1 MAICV
6 RMHRSVSSLALL
18 LLTLPGCASA
28 PSAFSARSAASP
40 SSASAPRATIGRALT
55 EEPPAPGA
63 STEGWAGLATPAGA
77 DPMAG
82 MHHHH
87 HPGMV
92 MPTPSE
98 EAADAQ

>member
-1 MAICV
+1 
-6 RMHRSVSSLALL
+6 MHRVFLLFVLA
-18 LLTLPGCASA
+18 GCASA

-40 SSASAPRATIGRALT
+40 ESAAAPRVTIGRALT

-63 STEGWAGLATPAGA
+63 STEGWAGFAGAPAA

-92 MPTPSE
+92 MPEDGGTHAP
-98 EAADAQ
+98 

>member
-1 MAICV
+1 MSAAGYTPHMRRVVCFLV
-6 RMHRSVSSLALL
+6 
-18 LLTLPGCASA
+18 LTGCASA

-40 SSASAPRATIGRALT
+40 ESAAAPRVTIGRALT

-63 STEGWAGLATPAGA
+63 STEGWVGLSRGATP

-87 HPGMV
+87 HAGMT
-92 MPTPSE
+92 MPVDGGT
-98 EAADAQ
+98 DAP